1 MLLEKGEKRG
11 LEQWRFKEEMGLRG
25 TQQVRETGSMIG
37 AKSEYTELVNNVNK
51 TQGGNWQIQSLK
63 VHCQLFK

>member
-1 MLLEKGEKRG
+1 
-11 LEQWRFKEEMGLRG
+11 MGQSSGDLKKKWDFGG

-63 VHCQLFK
+63 AHCQLFK

>member
-1 MLLEKGEKRG
+1 
-11 LEQWRFKEEMGLRG
+11 
-25 TQQVRETGSMIG
+25 MIG